1 MTSQVFHYKEWGFNI
16 FTLIDEKT
24 TISSLSVLYERLY
37 VLRRCFRNID
47 IFFCMVQSIAA
58 YTVHIVRDEINTT
71 QLGFLS

>member
-37 VLRRCFRNID
+37 VLRRSFRNID
-47 IFFCMVQSIAA
+47 IFFCMVRSIAA